1 MSMANRV
8 YDKAFSF
15 IAALGV
21 VLHSRRAI
29 YIFIIDC
36 RYIYKIIIQRNTK
49 RDIGVGEQHQT
60 KGKENI

>member
-1 MSMANRV
+1 MANRV

-29 YIFIIDC
+29 CMYSLLIVGIS
-36 RYIYKIIIQRNTK
+36 TK
-49 RDIGVGEQHQT
+49 S
-60 KGKENI
+60 